1 MAGAA
6 GTNGGQWLGQTVSV
20 GHGVDAATYRARASP
35 GAGSGQ
41 LGCLAGAFRAAGTD
55 DAHLFSTLGRT
66 GGLFRGWLHFS
77 GKLMPGGRLR
87 RYESEMVILRVA
99 HLRECE
105 YETDHHIRLGK
116 RAGITQE
123 ILDRLRLGPTAP
135 GWTDKERALLTAV
148 DQLVTTRNLDDPTWT
163 TLAEHYDDRRLIE
176 IVLLTNQYEGLASTI
191 TALRIQT
198 DH

>member
-1 MAGAA
+1 MLSTKPRIAPGRLRE
-6 GTNGGQWLGQTVSV
+6 LGPVNWVVWQALS
-20 GHGVDAATYRARASP
+20 
-35 GAGSGQ
+35 
-41 LGCLAGAFRAAGTD
+41 RAAGTE

-77 GKLMPGGRLR
+77 GRLMPGGALR
-87 RYESEMVILRVA
+87 RYESELVILRVA

-105 YETDHHIRLGK
+105 YETEHHIRLGR
-116 RAGITQE
+116 RAGVTPE
-123 ILDRLRLGPTAP
+123 ILDRLREGPAAA

-148 DQLVTTRNLDDPTWT
+148 DQLVTTRDLDDQAWQA
-163 TLAEHYDDRRLIE
+163 LAAHYDERRLIE

>member
-1 MAGAA
+1 MVSTQPRIAPGRLRE
-6 GTNGGQWLGQTVSV
+6 LGPVNWVVWQVLS
-20 GHGVDAATYRARASP
+20 
-35 GAGSGQ
+35 
-41 LGCLAGAFRAAGTD
+41 RAAGTD

-77 GKLMPGGRLR
+77 GRLMPGGKLP
-87 RYESEMVILRVA
+87 RYETELVIIRVA
-99 HLRECE
+99 HLRGCA
-105 YETDHHIRLGK
+105 YEMDHHIRLGK
-116 RAGITQE
+116 RAGVNQQVLE
-123 ILDRLRLGPTAP
+123 WLREGPAAP

-148 DQLVTTRNLDDPTWT
+148 DQLVGTRDLDDAAWRE
-163 TLAEHYDDRRLIE
+163 LAVHYDERRLIE

>member
-1 MAGAA
+1 MVSKQPRIAPGRLRE
-6 GTNGGQWLGQTVSV
+6 LGPINWTVWQVLS
-20 GHGVDAATYRARASP
+20 
-35 GAGSGQ
+35 
-41 LGCLAGAFRAAGTD
+41 RAAGTE

-66 GGLFRGWLHFS
+66 GGLFRGWLHYS

-99 HLRECE
+99 HLRDCE
-105 YETDHHIRLGK
+105 YETEHHIRLGQ
-116 RAGITQE
+116 RAGITPE
-123 ILDRLRLGPTAP
+123 ILDRIRVGPGAP
-135 GWTDKERALLTAV
+135 GWTAQEQALLNAV
-148 DQLVTTRNLDDPTWT
+148 DQLVATRDLTDEAWQL
-163 TLAEHYDDRRLIE
+163 LAEHYDERRLIE

>member
-1 MAGAA
+1 MVTTKPRIEPGRLRE
-6 GTNGGQWLGQTVSV
+6 LGPVNWVAWQVLS
-20 GHGVDAATYRARASP
+20 
-35 GAGSGQ
+35 
-41 LGCLAGAFRAAGTD
+41 RAAGTP

-77 GKLMPGGRLR
+77 GRLMPGGKLR
-87 RYESEMVILRVA
+87 RYETELVILRVA
-99 HLRECE
+99 HLRNCE

-116 RAGITQE
+116 RAGVTRE
-123 ILDRLRLGPTAP
+123 ILDRLREGPEAS
-135 GWTDKERALLTAV
+135 GWSEKERALLTAV
-148 DQLVTTRNLDDPTWT
+148 DQLVRSRDIDDVAWSA
-163 TLAEHYDDRRLIE
+163 LSAHYDEQRLIE

>member
-1 MAGAA
+1 MKPRIEPGRLRE
-6 GTNGGQWLGQTVSV
+6 LGPVNWVVWQALS
-20 GHGVDAATYRARASP
+20 
-35 GAGSGQ
+35 
-41 LGCLAGAFRAAGTD
+41 RAAGTP

-77 GKLMPGGRLR
+77 GRLMPGGKLR
-87 RYESEMVILRVA
+87 RYETELVILRVA

-116 RAGITQE
+116 RAGVTQE
-123 ILDRLRLGPTAP
+123 ILDRLREGPQAP
-135 GWTDKERALLTAV
+135 GWSDKERALLTAV
-148 DQLVTTRNLDDPTWT
+148 DQLVRTRLIDDATWSA
-163 TLAEHYDDRRLIE
+163 LADHYDEPRLIE

-191 TALRIQT
+191 TTLRIQT